1 MSVIDSKGSAIPAI
15 KAGIANL
22 FMVLRLIFV
31 FIYMSA
37 NVTRFAL
44 RIAVKIPQRG
54 ITEYL
59 KQKGLLINLHLPKV
73 HNDSQKKMLSLTLI
87 KNYVV
92 GCNLSFGIDK
102 PVHIWFELLFQQTP
116 HQKIPTEIHFAEVR
130 NFKCGK
136 PQRKSN
142 G

>member
-1 MSVIDSKGSAIPAI
+1 
-15 KAGIANL
+15 
-22 FMVLRLIFV
+22 
-31 FIYMSA
+31 
-37 NVTRFAL
+37 
-44 RIAVKIPQRG
+44 
-54 ITEYL
+54 
-59 KQKGLLINLHLPKV
+59 
-73 HNDSQKKMLSLTLI
+73 MLSLTLI

-92 GCNLSFGIDK
+92 GCNLCFGIDK

-116 HQKIPTEIHFAEVR
+116 HQKIPNQIYFAKNR